1 MRKGPKKWTKKNVMY
16 IYSQIGPILCR
27 IQKKNLKNLCKGVA
41 LPKKTPIAKQFS
53 RVYMVQYQDNKMCRN
68 KKINNIKYQVLLVP
82 TDLFAVCTTCPK
94 TCFPTHSLRTNSLAS
109 HARGSSSVAAEFWV
123 GRRPRQRRQMRIQDR
138 IRLRQIPRV
147 VDTKGRTTTIKND
160 QMYGLE
166 IQTKIR
172 PITNKI

>member
-1 MRKGPKKWTKKNVMY
+1 
-16 IYSQIGPILCR
+16 
-27 IQKKNLKNLCKGVA
+27 
-41 LPKKTPIAKQFS
+41 
-53 RVYMVQYQDNKMCRN
+53 MCRN

-138 IRLRQIPRV
+138 IRLRQIPSVGRQPLRMIRCMASKYRLKS
-147 VDTKGRTTTIKND
+147 DQLLTKFNKKSKMTALHLCKGRFTICNLMVFVSYFNYL
-160 QMYGLE
+160 QLSIYLSTYYGTHLAWARRC
-166 IQTKIR
+166 Q
-172 PITNKI
+172 